1 VSHARR
7 RGSLRTITASYSCMS
22 LAGRKAAMKIAE
34 KAHPNITGR
43 EQLAAGIGLAVIITV
58 GAAAAILIFWL
69 S

>member
-1 VSHARR
+1 
-7 RGSLRTITASYSCMS
+7 MS

-69 S
+69 SERL